1 MNISNIKTIKAGPR
15 LRRLASA
22 SLVAALAAMT
32 SGCFLQT
39 LDRDVKRGSLA
50 TPWWCNGVAS
60 TSECYSRSLLLDI
73 ANLYAEPYPTLAAVP
88 GAVAVSG
95 APANTGH
102 AVALPGAPAAFNS
115 AYPNVL
121 LYTGSN
127 PDSRLAGVAWRILS
141 VTAPEGFPG
150 SADTWTEGNTGE
162 WWLSAWIVRGYE
174 NHPDV
179 FAAGHPCL
187 ATGVTL
193 SSTTDACF
201 TASHTEP
208 FEVVVSND
216 DGVGAHGIDQLV
228 EGLYGLPNVTVQ
240 VVAPALNQSGSGGQI
255 SVPGSVLS
263 GVVTTTASGKPA
275 TAVYTTDPAP
285 IRNGSGS
292 PADSV
297 LYALGT
303 LYLSP
308 ELVIS
313 GINEGQNMGSV
324 VGISGTVGAARR
336 ARLNYVPAIAS
347 SQGTGPNFATSGIA
361 DGVAATLALLEE
373 WRLGRTVNTSNS
385 VLNINIPTCVSG
397 LLPRGTVQT
406 VVSTGSANYGVQ
418 DCASTAAIGTVVHD
432 IDAFNKGFIGIA
444 DVGKIQPP
452 NWP

>member
-1 MNISNIKTIKAGPR
+1 MNKINIRNIKAGPG

-50 TPWWCNGVAS
+50 TPWWCSGVAD
-60 TSECYSRSLLLDI
+60 TNECYSRSLLLDI
-73 ANLYAEPYPTLAAVP
+73 ANLYAEPYPTLDKVL
-88 GAVAVSG
+88 GAVAVPG

-102 AVALPGAPAAFNS
+102 AVALPGAPATFNS

-121 LYTGSN
+121 LYAGSD

-141 VTAPEGFPG
+141 EDAPEGFPG
-150 SADTWTEGNTGE
+150 AADTWTEGNPGE

-174 NHPDV
+174 NHPNV

-187 ATGVTL
+187 APGVTL

-208 FEVVVSND
+208 FEVVVTND
-216 DGVGAHGIDQLV
+216 DGVGAPGIDALV
-228 EGLYGLPNVTVQ
+228 EGLYGLPDVTVQ
-240 VVAPALNQSGSGGQI
+240 VVAPAENQSGSGGQTTGPTY
-255 SVPGSVLS
+255 VVTAGS
-263 GVVTTTASGKPA
+263 TTTASGKPA
-275 TAVYTTDPAP
+275 TEVFSSDPARP
-285 IRNGSGS
+285 NGSGS

-297 LYALGT
+297 LYALGPMH
-303 LYLSP
+303 LSP
-308 ELVIS
+308 ELVLS

-347 SQGTGPNFATSGIA
+347 SQGTGAGFATTGLE
-361 DGVAATLALLEE
+361 DGVAATLALLEK

-385 VLNINIPTCVSG
+385 VLNINIPTCLSG
-397 LLPRGTVQT
+397 YDVRGTVQT
-406 VVSTGSANYGVQ
+406 VVSTGSANYNVQ
-418 DCASTAAIGTVVHD
+418 DCASTALIGSVVHD

-444 DVGKIQPP
+444 DVGVSKPP